1 MNASKQSNV
10 SKQAEG
16 NEVIMPEPAPI
27 MGYRPKPR
35 YRDVT
40 LEAIDAEDGA
50 QPFSARIRSHLTFG
64 QIDAIPN
71 PIVEGT
77 KYVEIEQAIAPYVVG
92 WNVLAENVGTGELEV
107 VPPPAE
113 AGPEAF
119 KCVSGFEVQWLAIQ
133 LKQTSLGSVE
143 ELHALEQ
150 DDAITQEQA
159 DQKKDLTLSEP
170 MLEPN
175 DDESSA

>member
-1 MNASKQSNV
+1 MATSKKTE
-10 SKQAEG
+10 KQHMKEAP
-16 NEVIMPEPAPI
+16 MPEPTPI

-35 YRDVT
+35 YRDVV
-40 LEAIDAEDGA
+40 LESIDTEDGA

-64 QIDAIPN
+64 QIDAIPH
-71 PIVEGT
+71 PLLEGT
-77 KYVEIEQAIAPYVVG
+77 RYAEIEQAIAPYVVG
-92 WNVLAENVGTGELEV
+92 WNVLAENIETGEVEP

-150 DDAITQEQA
+150 DDVLTPEQA
-159 DQKKDLTLSEP
+159 AQKKDSTPSVSTP
-170 MLEPN
+170 EPN
-175 DDESSA
+175 DEEKSA